1 LGKSTKAPANPL
13 LSAVPPARHDAE
25 ALQTAI
31 FPSATIAEFYRF
43 ALLLTGRS
51 AVAERVMVET
61 IAEAEAQ
68 LDEFRNDSN
77 RQAWL
82 AQRLRQRCLKN
93 NDETSA
99 PAPRLLRIE
108 PEPGV
113 RPEVLGIEAFILA
126 EHFHGLPEPGRS
138 ALALFYLDLFTPEEI
153 SELLKMKLE
162 ELGATLAEARTR
174 LQESLDG
181 AKPPAA

>member
-1 LGKSTKAPANPL
+1 
-13 LSAVPPARHDAE
+13 
-25 ALQTAI
+25 
-31 FPSATIAEFYRF
+31 
-43 ALLLTGRS
+43 
-51 AVAERVMVET
+51 MMET
-61 IAEAEAQ
+61 LAEAEAQ
-68 LDEFRNDSN
+68 LDEFRSDAN

-82 AQRLRQRCLKN
+82 VQRLRQRCLKN
-93 NDETSA
+93 DDGSPEPA
-99 PAPRLLRIE
+99 PPRLLRME

-153 SELLKMKLE
+153 AHLLKMKIE
-162 ELGATLAEARTR
+162 QLGATLAEARTR

-181 AKPPAA
+181 AKPPSA

>member
-1 LGKSTKAPANPL
+1 MGKSTKAPANPL
-13 LSAVPPARHDAE
+13 LSAAPWTTHDHDR
-25 ALQTAI
+25 LQTAI
-31 FPSATIAEFYRF
+31 FPSATIAEFFRF

-51 AVAERVMVET
+51 AVAEKVMVET
-61 IAEAEAQ
+61 LAEAEAQ
-68 LDEFRNDSN
+68 LDEFRNDAN

-82 AQRLRQRCLKN
+82 AQRLRQHCLKN
-93 NDETSA
+93 NEETPP

-113 RPEVLGIEAFILA
+113 RPKVLGIEAFILA
-126 EHFHGLPEPGRS
+126 EHFHGLAEPGRS

-153 SELLKMKLE
+153 AELLKMKLE

>member
-1 LGKSTKAPANPL
+1 MGKSTKAPANPF
-13 LSAVPPARHDAE
+13 LSAVPCARHDADR
-25 ALQTAI
+25 LQTAI
-31 FPSATIAEFYRF
+31 FPSATLAEFYRF

-51 AVAERVMVET
+51 AVAEKVMVET

-68 LDEFRNDSN
+68 LDEFRNDAN

-93 NDETSA
+93 NEDA
-99 PAPRLLRIE
+99 PAPPPRLSRIE

-113 RPEVLGIEAFILA
+113 RPEILGIEAFILA

-153 SELLKMKLE
+153 AQLLEMKLE

-181 AKPPAA
+181 AEPAGA

>member
-1 LGKSTKAPANPL
+1 
-13 LSAVPPARHDAE
+13 
-25 ALQTAI
+25 
-31 FPSATIAEFYRF
+31 
-43 ALLLTGRS
+43 
-51 AVAERVMVET
+51 MVET

-68 LDEFRNDSN
+68 LDEFRNDAN

-82 AQRLRQRCLKN
+82 AQRLREHCLKN
-93 NDETSA
+93 HDDDSA
-99 PAPRLLRIE
+99 PASPRLLRVE

-113 RPEVLGIEAFILA
+113 RPEILGIEAFILA
-126 EHFHGLPEPGRS
+126 EHFHRLPEPGRS

-153 SELLKMKLE
+153 AQLLNMKLE

-181 AKPPAA
+181 ANPPAA

>member
-1 LGKSTKAPANPL
+1 M
-13 LSAVPPARHDAE
+13 HDAG

-51 AVAERVMVET
+51 AVAEQVMVET

-68 LDEFRNDSN
+68 LDEFRNDAN

-93 NDETSA
+93 SGETPP

-153 SELLKMKLE
+153 AELLKMTLE
-162 ELGATLAEARTR
+162 ELGATLTEARTR

-181 AKPPAA
+181 AKAPAA

>member
-1 LGKSTKAPANPL
+1 
-13 LSAVPPARHDAE
+13 
-25 ALQTAI
+25 LQTAI

-51 AVAERVMVET
+51 AVAEQVMVET

-68 LDEFRNDSN
+68 LDEFRNDAN

-82 AQRLRQRCLKN
+82 AQRLRQHCLKN
-93 NDETSA
+93 NEETPP

-153 SELLKMKLE
+153 AELLKMKLE